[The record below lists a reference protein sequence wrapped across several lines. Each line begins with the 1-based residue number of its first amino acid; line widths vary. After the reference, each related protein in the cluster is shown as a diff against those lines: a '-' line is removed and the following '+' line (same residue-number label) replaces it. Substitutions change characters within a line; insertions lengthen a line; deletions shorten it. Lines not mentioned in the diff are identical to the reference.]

1 MSIDTFITD
10 AQAKAA
16 SKESAMLSAAGKRAQ
31 HAMQW
36 GLAAN
41 YFDQAAAALPLDPHT
56 GAETIQAR
64 AHRRSAANCRALVGT
79 FARNRL
85 LADCPEYGAIARAE
99 EEAHT
104 REWREW
110 RRS

>member
-1 MSIDTFITD
+1 MSIEEHIS
-10 AQAKAA
+10 ASQAKAA
-16 SKESAMLSAAGKRAQ
+16 SSDSAMLAQAGQRAQ
-31 HAMQW
+31 LAMQW

-41 YFDQAAAALPLDPHT
+41 LYDQAAEVLYLDPHT

-64 AHRRSAANCRALVGT
+64 AHRRSAQICRSLLGT

-85 LADCPEYGAIARAE
+85 LADCPEYGAIACAE

-110 RRS
+110 RES

>member
-1 MSIDTFITD
+1 MNLNEFIS
-10 AQAKAA
+10 ASQARAA
-16 SKESAMLSAAGKRAQ
+16 SSDSAMLAQAGQRAQ
-31 HAMQW
+31 LAMQW

-41 YFDQAAAALPLDPHT
+41 YFDQAAEALYLDPHT

-64 AHRRSAANCRALVGT
+64 AHRRSAQICRALLGT

-85 LADCPEYGAIARAE
+85 LADCPEYGAIARTE
-99 EEAHT
+99 EEAHA

-110 RRS
+110 RES